1 VTRGGLRPRYNG
13 RSAAGASW
21 RATATTGRPAAG
33 AGRAAAAAGAGR
45 AAAATGIERVQE
57 AIGRGYR
64 LRRHARRAR
73 LWTSSG
79 GAMDGRDRRFVGAR
93 ETAWVGRATVPEAR
107 SGAGPAR
114 LCCRLSLL
122 CSSAPPSL
130 LSCARALS
138 FAAILLH
145 PAPVRSTPL
154 RYMGSGNVQGARS
167 RSTRFRLCKQD
178 AAVSYFHVHLMHRCL
193 HAPRAPVPTHSGY
206 RQSARVRAISHV

>member
-1 VTRGGLRPRYNG
+1 
-13 RSAAGASW
+13 
-21 RATATTGRPAAG
+21 
-33 AGRAAAAAGAGR
+33 
-45 AAAATGIERVQE
+45 
-57 AIGRGYR
+57 
-64 LRRHARRAR
+64 
-73 LWTSSG
+73 
-79 GAMDGRDRRFVGAR
+79 MDWRDRRFVGAR

-154 RYMGSGNVQGARS
+154 RHMGSGNVQGQLVFDYVNRMP
-167 RSTRFRLCKQD
+167 L
-178 AAVSYFHVHLMHRCL
+178 
-193 HAPRAPVPTHSGY
+193 Y
-206 RQSARVRAISHV
+206 RIFMCI